1 MATTT
6 MQSETETTKRSGPR
20 KVAKTKRAVKARAA
34 PRRKAKTDTSEGL
47 GTQLY
52 RQGRDAVSG
61 VYDTASTLGTRARRA
76 MPKLRGG
83 VDLRSRRESV
93 YSTMEEHPLVI
104 GAVGL
109 GVGMV
114 LAAMLPSMN
123 RRNSHR

>member
-6 MQSETETTKRSGPR
+6 MQSETDMAKRSTPR
-20 KVAKTKRAVKARAA
+20 KAVKAKRKVKARASTG
-34 PRRKAKTDTSEGL
+34 RRAKPDATEGL
-47 GTQLY
+47 GKQLY

-61 VYDTASTLGTRARRA
+61 VYDTASTIGTRARRA

-83 VDLRSRRESV
+83 VDLRARGESV

-123 RRNSHR
+123 KRNNRR